1 MNAAMGLSLTRE
13 KPTHRVWILRRGS
26 EEEVPFYCVARD
38 DEHALDIA
46 AAQYPDDLAED
57 VERIE

>member
-1 MNAAMGLSLTRE
+1 MNAVPSVSLARE

-26 EEEVPFYCVARD
+26 EEETPFYCVARD
-38 DEHALDIA
+38 DEHARDIA